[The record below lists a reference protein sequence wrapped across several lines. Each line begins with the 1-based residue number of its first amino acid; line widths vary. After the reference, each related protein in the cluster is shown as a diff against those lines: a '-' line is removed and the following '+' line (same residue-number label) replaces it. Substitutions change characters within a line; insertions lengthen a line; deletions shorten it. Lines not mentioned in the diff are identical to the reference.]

1 VEELSFRDVYLVY
14 KRQRFIF
21 WSILIIFPLIGL
33 LLGLFLPK
41 TYASK
46 AVLSLKLQQSDQLT
60 SQATQSDQTSSTQQ
74 IFANLPSVPALVQ
87 GFQVGLESNQVKST
101 TGDVLSVKVQFDEKN
116 GSLELTSVASSP
128 DEAKGNVEQVL
139 IFASQFMQER
149 VVGSLKS
156 NVEARLARVSFD
168 REIAQANVDGLRV
181 AKQQLRLSSDPVIA
195 AGLENQRVNAPVAR
209 SSDPSRV
216 SLELQEAGLR
226 AQLAGLDGTVK
237 VLSSLIND
245 PKRLERLAGQVFQ
258 VQRLVPASLP
268 SSPDSPR
275 LGFLIAVM
283 GAIGVLMALVVPLV
297 LEAVR
302 EPAMG
307 QVPTPPVVP
316 PTE

>member
-1 VEELSFRDVYLVY
+1 MEEISLRDIYLVF
-14 KRQRFIF
+14 KRRGLVF
-21 WSILIIFPLIGL
+21 WTLFLFFPVLGL
-33 LLGLFLPK
+33 LLGLLLPK

-46 AVLSLKLQQSDQLT
+46 SVLSLKLQSDQLT
-60 SQATQSDQTSSTQQ
+60 SQVQQTDQSLSTQQ

-87 GFQVGLESNQVKST
+87 GFQVGLEGAQVQSPA
-101 TGDVLSVKVQFDEKN
+101 GEVLSAKVQFDEKN
-116 GSLELTSVASSP
+116 GSLELTSVAP
-128 DEAKGNVEQVL
+128 TPEIAQANVEQVVVS
-139 IFASQFMQER
+139 ASQFMQER

-268 SSPDSPR
+268 NAPDSPR
-275 LGFLIAVM
+275 LGFLIGVM
-283 GAIGVLMALVVPLV
+283 GAIGLLMALLVPLV

-302 EPAMG
+302 EPDQA
-307 QVPTPPVVP
+307 QVSSLPVIAP
-316 PTE
+316 SE

>member
-1 VEELSFRDVYLVY
+1 MEELSLRDIYLVY
-14 KRQRFIF
+14 QRRSVVF
-21 WSILIIFPLIGL
+21 WLLAVLFPIIGL
-33 LLGLFLPK
+33 LLGLLLPK
-41 TYASK
+41 TYVSK
-46 AVLSLKLQQSDQLT
+46 AVLSLKLQSDQLT
-60 SQATQSDQTSSTQQ
+60 SQATQSDQSSSTQQ

-87 GFQVGLESNQVKST
+87 GFQVGLEGAQVQSIA
-101 TGDVLSVKVQFDEKN
+101 GEVLSAKVQFDEKN
-116 GSLELTSVASSP
+116 GSLELTSVAASP
-128 DEAKGNVEQVL
+128 EMAKGRVEQVVTSV
-139 IFASQFMQER
+139 SQFMQER

-237 VLSSLIND
+237 VLSSLIDD

-268 SSPDSPR
+268 SMPDSPR
-275 LGFLIAVM
+275 VGFLIAVM

-302 EPAMG
+302 EPESIAVR
-307 QVPTPPVVP
+307 QLPVVTP
-316 PTE
+316 SE